1 MMPLW
6 AWILIWIVLVA
17 VLLAMVAWFGVRLF
31 RKLMGTLGAL
41 EDLGDQLAE
50 LDLDGDLPRATFRPA
65 VFQNRRELAAA
76 IDTARADRAYRRAQ
90 RRDLAISRGKLLQH
104 TPYKPEDRPPC

>member
-1 MMPLW
+1 MMPVW
-6 AWILIWIVLVA
+6 SWILIWT
-17 VLLAMVAWFGVRLF
+17 LLGAGLLGMLAWFAVHLF
-31 RKLMGTLGAL
+31 RKVMVTFGAL

-50 LDLDGDLPRATFRPA
+50 LDLDRELPRSRFRPA
-65 VFQNRRELAAA
+65 VFQNRRALAAT
-76 IDTARADRAYRRAQ
+76 IDHARIERAHRRAH

>member
-6 AWILIWIVLVA
+6 SWILIWA
-17 VLLAMVAWFGVRLF
+17 LLIAALLGMLTWFAVRLF
-31 RKLMGTLGAL
+31 RKLMVAFGAL

-50 LDLDGDLPRATFRPA
+50 LDLDGELPRSPFRPA
-65 VFQNRRELAAA
+65 IFQNRRALAAA
-76 IDTARADRAYRRAQ
+76 IDQARIERAHHRAH

>member
-6 AWILIWIVLVA
+6 SWILIWVLLVA
-17 VLLAMVAWFGVRLF
+17 GLLGMLAWFTVRLF
-31 RKLMGTLGAL
+31 RKFMGTLGAL

-50 LDLDGDLPRATFRPA
+50 LDLDRELPRARFRPA
-65 VFQNRRELAAA
+65 VFQKRRELAGA
-76 IDTARADRAYRRAQ
+76 IDQARIERLYRRAQ

>member
-1 MMPLW
+1 MPVW
-6 AWILIWIVLVA
+6 SWILIWT
-17 VLLAMVAWFGVRLF
+17 LLGAGLIGMLAWFAVHLF
-31 RKLMGTLGAL
+31 RKLMVTLGAL

-50 LDLDGDLPRATFRPA
+50 LDLDRELPRTAFRPA
-65 VFQNRRELAAA
+65 IFQNRRALAAA
-76 IDTARADRAYRRAQ
+76 IDQARIERAYRRAH

>member
-1 MMPLW
+1 MPVW
-6 AWILIWIVLVA
+6 SWILIWT
-17 VLLAMVAWFGVRLF
+17 LLALGLLGMLAWFAVHLF
-31 RKLMGTLGAL
+31 RKLMATFHAL

-50 LDLDGDLPRATFRPA
+50 LELDQELPRNTFRPA
-65 VFQNRRELAAA
+65 VFQNRRTLAAA
-76 IDTARADRAYRRAQ
+76 IDRARIERAHRRAH

>member
-1 MMPLW
+1 VIPVW
-6 AWILIWIVLVA
+6 AWILIWALLVA
-17 VLLAMVAWFGVRLF
+17 GLLGMLTMFAIRLF

-50 LDLDGDLPRATFRPA
+50 LDVDRELPRARFRPA
-65 VFQNRRELAAA
+65 VFQNRHLLAAA
-76 IDTARADRAYRRAQ
+76 IDQARMERAHRRAH

-104 TPYKPEDRPPC
+104 SPYKPEDRP